1 MDRDGPKMTIANL
14 QKQKEQSEE
23 KKGGG
28 DGDEARVTKTQRDTR
43 SKKVNPLEYTSAR
56 ICF

>member
-1 MDRDGPKMTIANL
+1 MTIANL